1 MKKYKIINGVKHKVI
16 GYTYDGKPVGWIAC
30 DIFFDLK

>member
-1 MKKYKIINGVKHKVI
+1 MKKHKHINGVKHKVI

-30 DIFFDLK
+30 GNKE

>member
-1 MKKYKIINGVKHKVI
+1 MKKYKYINGVKHKVI

-30 DIFFDLK
+30 GNKE

>member
-1 MKKYKIINGVKHKVI
+1 MKKYKDINGVKHKVI

-30 DIFFDLK
+30 GNKE